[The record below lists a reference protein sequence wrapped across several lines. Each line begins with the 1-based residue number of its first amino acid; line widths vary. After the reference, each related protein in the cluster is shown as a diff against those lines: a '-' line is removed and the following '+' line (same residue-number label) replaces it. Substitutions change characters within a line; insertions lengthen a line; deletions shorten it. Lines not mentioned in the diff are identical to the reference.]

1 MVAVFLLFCQQEV
14 EQTENQANTYISLE
28 KKFTTENA
36 DVAAHASNR
45 ILHVQHRRVT
55 RISARSNHFF
65 CLPFVCLFVAGHQTE
80 RIFAPMKNRIVF
92 FVSVWRAISF
102 EFNFFFCREKN
113 LIHNNRK
120 NGAQLYDADNEL
132 NTYFCVSMST
142 FQDLHD
148 PESTGWDC
156 NVCHGLWSSDVL
168 CHSTKFS
175 ARKIIMLRWVMRIIM
190 P

>member
-1 MVAVFLLFCQQEV
+1 MQMLLRMHRIEYCTFSIAASHESRHVAIIFFVYHLFACLLPATKPNAFLLRWKIALFFSCPFDAQLV
-14 EQTENQANTYISLE
+14 
-28 KKFTTENA
+28 
-36 DVAAHASNR
+36 SNS
-45 ILHVQHRRVT
+45 I
-55 RISARSNHFF
+55 
-65 CLPFVCLFVAGHQTE
+65 
-80 RIFAPMKNRIVF
+80 
-92 FVSVWRAISF
+92 
-102 EFNFFFCREKN
+102 FFFCREKN